1 MELTELIQQVLEKK
15 EGLNL
20 STEGDERRILKHE
33 EGASFIAAWIGVEED
48 RERQREDLCR

>member
-1 MELTELIQQVLEKK
+1 MELTELIQQVLEK

>member
-20 STEGDERRILKHE
+20 STDGNKRRALKHE